1 MKPHTDPLEARLYT
15 ITHVKRIALGP
26 RRPLEIPWEPFA
38 WQDIEAKGVETD
50 SGYIEAKNI
59 VVAAGA
65 WTRRLLEP
73 IGIDPV
79 LTLGRGRS
87 LL

>member
-1 MKPHTDPLEARLYT
+1 M
-15 ITHVKRIALGP
+15 GP
-26 RRPLEIPWEPFA
+26 RRPLEIPGEPFA
-38 WQDIEAKGVETD
+38 WQD
-50 SGYIEAKNI
+50 IEAKNI

-79 LTLGRGRS
+79 LILRRGRS